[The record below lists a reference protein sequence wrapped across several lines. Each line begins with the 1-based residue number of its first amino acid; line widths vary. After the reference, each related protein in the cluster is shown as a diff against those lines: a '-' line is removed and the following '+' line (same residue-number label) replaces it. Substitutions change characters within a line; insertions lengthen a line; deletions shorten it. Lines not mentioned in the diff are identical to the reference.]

1 MLSHHFYDIFCQMR
15 ALCKIKIN
23 LLACVIGVLIT
34 NVFAEPT
41 KPQNDTVLSSQP
53 QSVQSSMI
61 ELLVSGDSDDERKQ
75 SFTKALGLILTKDS
89 ANSDVINQPEIKA
102 ALSNSG
108 RYVQRFNYV
117 SRSVAADK
125 QDLFLQINFD
135 PKAITKLLQR
145 TSKVEW
151 VNTKPITLVWF
162 TKDVLGSKILDN
174 ENIGDGTAD
183 ILRKKAREFGMTT
196 ILPTFDLQDIGSI
209 KANDICSL
217 NVDKIKSAS
226 RRYGTSVMIIGCVKP
241 PVSKEEWSSKWLL
254 LRDTKQDI
262 FTFNFTGVGIED
274 VITKAMREIS
284 ANITSTA
291 TPVVAGQTTKVVLR
305 ITNVNGLDQ
314 YSDVVRYLHTFS
326 QIKQID
332 LVNINST
339 EIELAINTIG
349 GEPALLNVLGGQN
362 KLIPNTEVAVSPPGI
377 DLDYK
382 WVTLD
387 NEKPQTINTQPL
399 S

>member
-1 MLSHHFYDIFCQMR
+1 MLSHHFYDIFCQMG

-23 LLACVIGVLIT
+23 LLACVLGVLIT

-41 KPQNDTVLSSQP
+41 KSQNGTVLSSQP

-61 ELLVSGDSDDERKQ
+61 ELPVSGDSDDERKQ
-75 SFTKALGLILTKDS
+75 SFTKALGLILTKNS
-89 ANSDVINQPEIKA
+89 ANSDVLNQPEIKA
-102 ALSNSG
+102 ALANPG

-117 SRSVAADK
+117 SRSVAAGK

-145 TSKVEW
+145 ASKVEW
-151 VNTKPITLVWF
+151 VNSKPITLVWF

-209 KANDICSL
+209 KVNDICSL

-226 RRYGTSVMIIGCVKP
+226 RRYGTSVIVIGCVKP

-254 LRDTKQDI
+254 LRDTKQDA
-262 FTFNFTGVGIED
+262 FNFTGIGIED
-274 VITKAMREIS
+274 VITKAMR
-284 ANITSTA
+284 
-291 TPVVAGQTTKVVLR
+291 
-305 ITNVNGLDQ
+305 
-314 YSDVVRYLHTFS
+314 
-326 QIKQID
+326 
-332 LVNINST
+332 
-339 EIELAINTIG
+339 
-349 GEPALLNVLGGQN
+349 
-362 KLIPNTEVAVSPPGI
+362 
-377 DLDYK
+377 
-382 WVTLD
+382 
-387 NEKPQTINTQPL
+387 
-399 S
+399 